1 MTTRILIGNID
12 GEQGPAGAGFPEGG
26 LIGQGLVKKTDTN
39 FDTEWAYPTKT
50 LILEVAGDLAVG
62 TTKAFVPIPFDM
74 EITKVKAH
82 VLTAPTGADLI
93 IDINVNGTSIYTTQA
108 NRPTIASG
116 NTFVE
121 ADLPD
126 SLSISENDMVTID
139 IDQVGSTIAG
149 SNLAVVIT
157 CDAVAN

>member
-1 MTTRILIGNID
+1 MARILVGSID
-12 GEQGPAGAGFPEGG
+12 GLQGPAGAGFPEGG
-26 LIGQGLVKKTDTN
+26 AEGQGLIKKSATN
-39 FDTEWAYPTKT
+39 FDTEWAYPIKA
-50 LILEVAGDLAVG
+50 LILEASGDMAVG
-62 TTKAFVPIPFDM
+62 TTKAFVPAPFAM
-74 EITKVKAH
+74 EITKVKAQ

-116 NTFVE
+116 DTTVE